1 MMNHEENN
9 NTHLTVSHELLLLL
23 QWLITH
29 EEKKLQKI
37 IQKAITSGLH
47 LELDNHSKKKD
58 HAISADLSTTVND
71 FFFLLEDCLTHAVNQ
86 NMTHDQTHNQMVPAL
101 DKIDSTVCDSHII
114 RSSLEK
120 ASTEFAKNPEKKN
133 AHEILFHE
141 LLKNWK
147 PDTKIM
153 N

>member
-29 EEKKLQKI
+29 EEKKLQNI
-37 IQKAITSGLH
+37 IKKAMKSGLH
-47 LELDNHSKKKD
+47 LELDNHSKHKTD
-58 HAISADLSTTVND
+58 AISSNLSETVSD
-71 FFFLLEDCLTHAVNQ
+71 FFSLLEDCLTEVVDN
-86 NMTHDQTHNQMVPAL
+86 NISHNQHQKMVPAL
-101 DKIDSTVCDSHII
+101 DKIDSTVCDSTII
-114 RSSLEK
+114 QSSLEK
-120 ASTEFAKNPEKKN
+120 ASTEFAKNPERN

>member
-37 IQKAITSGLH
+37 IQKAMNSGLH
-47 LELDNHSKKKD
+47 LELDNHSKKKEYAA
-58 HAISADLSTTVND
+58 HHDLSGTVGD
-71 FFFLLEDCLTHAVNQ
+71 FFSLLEDHLTEAVNQ
-86 NMTHDQTHNQMVPAL
+86 NISHNQHLDMVPAL
-101 DKIDSTVCDSHII
+101 DKIDSTVCDSDII
-114 RSSLEK
+114 KSSLEK